1 MKHHLKHVEVDIG
14 LRLRPAIR
22 SRVAQLTKYSIRT
35 TWFLPPPERERGVPL
50 TPHPVAVEHGVAR
63 TATIVPASSARGT
76 L

>member
-1 MKHHLKHVEVDIG
+1 MKHHLKHLEAAIG
-14 LRLRPAIR
+14 LRPVR
-22 SRVAQLTKYSIRT
+22 SRVAPLTKYSIRT
-35 TWFLPPPERERGVPL
+35 TWFLPPPEREKGVPL